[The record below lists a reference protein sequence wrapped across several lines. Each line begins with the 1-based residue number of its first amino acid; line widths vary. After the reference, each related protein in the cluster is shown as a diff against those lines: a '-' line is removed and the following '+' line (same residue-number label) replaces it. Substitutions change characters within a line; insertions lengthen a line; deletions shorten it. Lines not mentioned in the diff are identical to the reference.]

1 MVIIA
6 WFLYWI
12 YIRVFLFNSGVLHK
26 IGCPFTNLKDQQC
39 FAHFSGA
46 RNVVCRKCLPRK
58 YNIK

>member
-1 MVIIA
+1 MVSV
-6 WFLYWI
+6 LE
-12 YIRVFLFNSGVLHK
+12 RVFLFNSGVLHK
-26 IGCPFTNLKDQQC
+26 IGRPFTNLKDQQC